1 MIRNF
6 NISLTELLF
15 LDINF
20 VYDMIY
26 YFRREE
32 KSRDF
37 LKMSLAGIDIFKME
51 DYKQFV
57 KKNIKEKPVDMS
69 DMEDIK
75 DISLKLLKGGKNG

>member
-6 NISLTELLF
+6 NISLTELLL